1 MPSMNVQQPHRVAIV
16 TGASRGIGAAIA
28 LALAQRGIL
37 PVLAV
42 RQPDTAIEAAA
53 AIEKLGMPVHR
64 VTCDVADPASAT
76 AAVAS
81 CLELAGRLDI
91 VVNNAGQIDP
101 IGKLGGTPP
110 DDWLRAIAVNLVAP
124 YRMVHAAMP
133 ALLQSATPV
142 VVNLSSGAAHT
153 PREGW
158 SAYCSAKAGLAMFT
172 RCLALEYPQIAS
184 YGVQPGV
191 VDTDMQVRIRASGIN
206 EISRIPRGS
215 LVQASEPARFVA
227 WLCDQ
232 RPADLAGHDLNA
244 GNAELKARLKDLNS

>member
-1 MPSMNVQQPHRVAIV
+1 MNTPQARRVALV

-28 LALAQRGIL
+28 LALARRGIV

-42 RQPDTAIEAAA
+42 RQPDKAIDAAGAIEQ
-53 AIEKLGMPVHR
+53 LGLPVYR
-64 VTCDVADPASAT
+64 VTCDVSDAASTA

-81 CLELAGRLDI
+81 CLELTGRLDI

-101 IGKLGGTPP
+101 IEIVGQSSPE
-110 DDWLRAIAVNLVAP
+110 DWLRAVSVNLVAP

-133 ALLQSATPV
+133 ALLESPAPT
-142 VVNLSSGAAHT
+142 VVNLSSGAAHS

-191 VDTDMQVRIRASGIN
+191 VDTDMQVQIRASGIN
-206 EISRIPRGS
+206 EISRIPREN
-215 LVQASEPARFVA
+215 LLHPAEPARFVA

-232 RPADLAGHDLNA
+232 RPADLRGQDLNA
-244 GNAELKARLKDLNS
+244 GNAEFRTRVADFAV